1 VPARCRHLRGAG
13 PDWVKAHGGPG
24 YFQAPARQL

>member
-13 PDWVKAHGGPG
+13 SEQDPG